1 MAEFLKD
8 SDAQTLEST
17 TVSINRTAKTVK
29 GGRNMSFSA
38 LVVVGDRRGSVGVGY
53 GKGRG
58 VPVAIEKAQKD
69 ARKNLVRIDLKEGTL
84 PHPVTG
90 RFCAS
95 KVRLLPAS
103 PGTGVIAGGTVR
115 AVLEMAGVH
124 DCLTKSLGSTN
135 KINLCRA
142 VFTGLTSLQ
151 PKEKFAELRG
161 VEIEK
166 THVEEILEFGSKFV
180 ATTRQANEG
189 GGATATVTEPG
200 TADKSETEPTPA
212 TQGSPE
218 PEPEATEAAREAP
231 DHTETATKQAIAADA
246 PATPPADADVHAA
259 TQGDQAT
266 PAVTEPPAAEGAQT
280 PGGAEGGT
288 PVVEGNLE
296 TGEGESQESQDNP
309 DHQSGEDK
317 TS

>member
-8 SDAQTLEST
+8 TDAQTLEST

-38 LVVVGDRRGSVGVGY
+38 LVVVGDRKGSVGVGY

-124 DCLTKSLGSTN
+124 DCLTKSFGSTN

-180 ATTRQANEG
+180 TTTRQANEG
-189 GGATATVTEPG
+189 GGATATVAAEAG
-200 TADKSETEPTPA
+200 TADKSETAPTPA
-212 TQGSPE
+212 TQSTPE

-231 DHTETATKQAIAADA
+231 NHTETAAKEAIAAEA

-259 TQGDQAT
+259 TAGQQST
-266 PAVTEPPAAEGAQT
+266 PAVEEPPAAEDATTG
-280 PGGAEGGT
+280 GGT
-288 PVVEGNLE
+288 SEGTPAPE
-296 TGEGESQESQDNP
+296 QAPSE
-309 DHQSGEDK
+309 SGEEK
-317 TS
+317 SS

>member
-8 SDAQTLEST
+8 SEAQTLEST

-38 LVVVGDRRGSVGVGY
+38 LVVVGDRKGSVGVGY

-124 DCLTKSLGSTN
+124 DCLTKSFGSTN
-135 KINLCRA
+135 KINLSRA

-180 ATTRQANEG
+180 TTTRQANEG
-189 GGATATVTEPG
+189 GGANATVTEEPS

-218 PEPEATEAAREAP
+218 PEPAATEAAPEAP
-231 DHTETATKQAIAADA
+231 DHTGAEAKGAIAAEA
-246 PATPPADADVHAA
+246 PATPSADADGHAA
-259 TQGDQAT
+259 TAGQQST
-266 PAVTEPPAAEGAQT
+266 PAVEEPPAAEDATTG
-280 PGGAEGGT
+280 GGT
-288 PVVEGNLE
+288 EEGTPAPE
-296 TGEGESQESQDNP
+296 
-309 DHQSGEDK
+309 
-317 TS
+317 